1 MREIGANSIGKNVCL
16 VMVGEIELN
25 TPQTRQ
31 YLRHCLFR
39 GTAMMVESVRW
50 TATALVAGCLMC
62 SGIMADIS
70 GECYERE
77 SYNASRSIPCKETY
91 YERCWLFFTCVKTRT
106 NYINETYE
114 AFRLNRTCC
123 GGYENKSGNCVAQY
137 SRGCQNCQKPRTCG
151 CSENPK
157 KCVSVCETEYR
168 ISIFWSQCD
177 DEHKFS
183 ADRTKCS
190 PKCNPSCAENAW
202 CQKPNTCVCMP
213 RYVGNGTSCLPE
225 CKKGCA
231 NGRCVAPDECLCNDG
246 WNGPSCDEP
255 LACVVASLVPESH
268 SDDTPASNLL
278 LTMGTDDETN
288 YSEIARTVPACGI
301 NCPDELLMHAFH
313 STKSGANV
321 TYHLIPYNGGIDVRC
336 NNTKPELSF
345 LEKHSNLIAGVLLAG
360 ATLFLIGI
368 TRLGYISRLREKSK
382 NTTNDDPEPTYDDVG
397 FMPNVYS
404 IKAKEPLTC
413 TRVPEG
419 SYKTTNGVPLISE
432 ANEQN
437 IFAMIFIVLDIRL
450 VRFLAKTVKRQIPQN
465 WEEPIGKFVRN
476 CRLKK
481 ELQEKH
487 CTVEIAAFI
496 KKSSSKTVFIKL
508 HRSSSSL
515 KFTLNRF
522 SSSVDLLFIKIID
535 F

>member
-1 MREIGANSIGKNVCL
+1 MTCHGYAPTRFMAN
-16 VMVGEIELN
+16 EYTEEN
-25 TPQTRQ
+25 TLPMATGSGYSDNTRDQ
-31 YLRHCLFR
+31 PVTVLHAIK
-39 GTAMMVESVRW
+39 GTAMLIESVGW

-62 SGIMADIS
+62 SGIMADRE
-70 GECYERE
+70 GECYERK
-77 SYNASRSIPCKETY
+77 SYNASRSIPYKETY
-91 YERCWLFFTCVKTRT
+91 YERCWLFFTCVRART

-268 SDDTPASNLL
+268 SDDTPASNLSF
-278 LTMGTDDETN
+278 TMGTDDKTN

-321 TYHLIPYNGGIDVRC
+321 TYHLIPYDDVRC
-336 NNTKPELSF
+336 NNTKSGRSF
-345 LEKHSNLIAGVLLAG
+345 LARHSNVIAGVSLAG
-360 ATLFLIGI
+360 IAFLIVGI
-368 TRLGYISRLREKSK
+368 TCTIMNARRGKEKSK
-382 NTTNDDPEPTYDDVG
+382 NMSTDNIVQYTS
-397 FMPNVYS
+397 NVYVT
-404 IKAKEPLTC
+404 ENLL
-413 TRVPEG
+413 
-419 SYKTTNGVPLISE
+419 YE
-432 ANEQN
+432 A
-437 IFAMIFIVLDIRL
+437 
-450 VRFLAKTVKRQIPQN
+450 
-465 WEEPIGKFVRN
+465 
-476 CRLKK
+476 C
-481 ELQEKH
+481 
-487 CTVEIAAFI
+487 
-496 KKSSSKTVFIKL
+496 S
-508 HRSSSSL
+508 
-515 KFTLNRF
+515 
-522 SSSVDLLFIKIID
+522 
-535 F
+535 